1 MPLLRQRHTALYMPE
16 SNAPAI
22 KKAGN
27 LAAFAASAAELA
39 RAGKVVSAFDNPA
52 NATRNVVQ
60 VDGQMVQR
68 LHLAAVRRDLA
79 AAEIER

>member
-1 MPLLRQRHTALYMPE
+1 MPLLRQRRTPPYKPG

-22 KKAGN
+22 EKAGN
-27 LAAFAASAAELA
+27 PAAFAASAVELA
-39 RAGKVVSAFDNPA
+39 WAGKVVAAFDNPA

-68 LHLAAVRRDLA
+68 LHLAAVRRDFA
-79 AAEIER
+79 TAEIER